1 MFAYNNK
8 TEQNMTTKT
17 TDLQW
22 EIQAYGMTK
31 EALNRMVKT
40 QAPYGQELMFA
51 AGMLSDAQQ
60 ILDPEFNA
68 DGWVS
73 PETANQARQYVN
85 CAKAIMFDVMDPSRR
100 KAMGETV

>member
-1 MFAYNNK
+1 
-8 TEQNMTTKT
+8 MTTKT

-85 CAKAIMFDVMDPSRR
+85 CAKAIMFDVIDPSRR
-100 KAMGETV
+100 KVMGETA

>member
-1 MFAYNNK
+1 
-8 TEQNMTTKT
+8 MTTKT

-51 AGMLSDAQQ
+51 AGLLSDAQQ

-100 KAMGETV
+100 KVMGETA

>member
-1 MFAYNNK
+1 
-8 TEQNMTTKT
+8 MTTKEEQ
-17 TDLQW
+17 LQW
-22 EIQAYGMTK
+22 EKQAYGMTK
-31 EALNRMVKT
+31 AQLDHMVKT
-40 QAPYGQELMFA
+40 QAFPGQELMFA

-60 ILDPEFNA
+60 VLDPEFNA

-100 KAMGETV
+100 SAMKESA